1 MGVAVEAA
9 ADHAVLEMLGA
20 KGGAG
25 CSRWPILVDAKE
37 SADDAPVCGISL
49 DLSSQLAVARTR
61 DNEIEHFGIGH
72 EITTSPVMGGPG
84 HPQLGVP

>member
-1 MGVAVEAA
+1 MLDAKRRAVSA
-9 ADHAVLEMLGA
+9 
-20 KGGAG
+20 
-25 CSRWPILVDAKE
+25 RRPILVDAKE
-37 SADDAPVCGISL
+37 RANDSPVCGISL

-61 DNEIEHFGIGH
+61 DNKIEHLGIGH